1 MRNLHEMNENLVD
14 NEYLFDLREEIE
26 YLLETVIESASYA
39 DGIVTGHND

>member
-14 NEYLFDLREEIE
+14 NEYVFDLREEIE
-26 YLLETVIESASYA
+26 YLLEAAIGSTSYA